1 MVKRVYKVLLSLEN
15 CIADVILTI
24 NAHDFL
30 KAIQQHLKISQQHSQ
45 QFVSAVGCPQD
56 ITAFVIN

>member
-1 MVKRVYKVLLSLEN
+1 MLKRVCKVLLSLEN
-15 CIADVILTI
+15 FIADEILTM

-30 KAIQQHLKISQQHSQ
+30 KAIEQHLKISQQHSQ
-45 QFVSAVGCPQD
+45 QFVFAVGCPQN